1 MIKLLYIP
9 THAKS
14 YLPQFPMLAGYQQ
27 PDDLVRGAAQ
37 VVYIYSH
44 K

>member
-1 MIKLLYIP
+1 MTKLLYIP

-14 YLPQFPMLAGYQQ
+14 YLPQFPMLAGCQQ
-27 PDDLVRGAAQ
+27 PDYSEFGAQ
-37 VVYIYSH
+37 P